1 MRLDRLVTLCVA
13 RPLVASGVVSHPRAL
28 PILMYHSISND
39 PQPGVSP
46 YYKTTTSPAVFE
58 QQLRRLTAAG
68 YHSVRLEDAVSLL
81 QSGSALREKT
91 VVITFDDGFHDF
103 YNLAFPI
110 LKRLGHTASMFL
122 PTAFIGH
129 DRRSFKGRECLVW
142 SEVRELRAEGI
153 EFGSHT
159 VSHPKLYELGWKEI
173 EDELALSR
181 ECLERELDQPVT
193 SFSYPFAFP
202 QQDQDF
208 TARFTQLLRKLG
220 YRNCLTTIIGR
231 AHPGDDAF
239 CLKRLP
245 VNVCDDQALL
255 DAKLS
260 GAYDWL
266 AYPQGC
272 YKALRHRFA
281 RNSIGRAPAPSPVQP
296 L

>member
-1 MRLDRLVTLCVA
+1 MRLDRLVTLCLA
-13 RPLVASGVVSHPRAL
+13 RPLVASGVVSRAPAL

-58 QQLRRLTAAG
+58 QQLRRLSAAG
-68 YHSVRLEDAVSLL
+68 YHSVRLEEAVSML
-81 QSGSALREKT
+81 QSDSARQEKT
-91 VVITFDDGFHDF
+91 VVITFDDGFRDF

-110 LKRLGHTASMFL
+110 MKRLGHTASMFL
-122 PTAFIGH
+122 PTGFIGH

-181 ECLERELDQPVT
+181 ERIERELDQPVT

-202 QQDQDF
+202 QQDQAF
-208 TARFTQLLRKLG
+208 TTRFAQLLRNLG
-220 YRNCLTTIIGR
+220 YRNCATTIVGR
-231 AHPGDDAF
+231 AHPGDDPF
-239 CLKRLP
+239 CLRRLP

-255 DAKLS
+255 DAKLA

-281 RNSIGRAPAPSPVQP
+281 RAPIGRAPAPSPVQP